1 MNRLPGEELVALGEV
16 AAAEEAPVR
25 AQRGRVRG
33 PGKGETHHDH
43 VPYLTV
49 LIRAVSNP
57 IPKESQLNSGSLLI
71 LGKVFWNRNW
81 IVTK

>member
-33 PGKGETHHDH
+33 PGKGETHRDH
-43 VPYLTV
+43 VPYLTA
-49 LIRAVSNP
+49 LIFRQEVA
-57 IPKESQLNSGSLLI
+57 
-71 LGKVFWNRNW
+71 
-81 IVTK
+81 